1 MNQNI
6 SALYTIANKPERVII
21 GLMSGTS
28 VDGLDVALCRISG
41 QGTQTNV
48 QLLAFETVVYEK
60 TFKDHIKSVFSKRN
74 VDLEKVCLLNAWVG
88 TEHASIILSCLKKWN
103 IDPASVDLIAS
114 HGQTIYHAPKLL
126 HPDDEFDNATLQ
138 IGDGDH
144 IAVKTGIITLSDFRQ
159 KHVAAGGEGAPL
171 AVYGDYLIFSSRK
184 ENRIMLNI
192 GGIANFTYLPSG
204 LDVAEVFST
213 DVGTGNTLMDAY
225 VQAHF
230 PGKYFDENAA
240 IARQGNIHEAL
251 LQALKGNDFFTN
263 DFPKTIGPELFN
275 LDYLNAAMLKA
286 NCLDLSHGDVM
297 ATLNRFSA
305 DMIVDALH
313 RCMTHKTDFVVYT
326 SGGGMHNP
334 LLMEHIHKQ
343 LPGIMF
349 RDTAELEV
357 NPDAKEAVLFAIL
370 ANEAVAG
377 GQVALG
383 AGRNGIP
390 AVSMGKISFPA

>member
-1 MNQNI
+1 MIKYSKTI
-6 SALYTIANKPERVII
+6 SNLFFQKEVLTW
-21 GLMSGTS
+21 
-28 VDGLDVALCRISG
+28 
-41 QGTQTNV
+41 
-48 QLLAFETVVYEK
+48 
-60 TFKDHIKSVFSKRN
+60 KR
-74 VDLEKVCLLNAWVG
+74 LG
-88 TEHASIILSCLKKWN
+88 TEHASIILNCLKKWN
-103 IDPASVDLIAS
+103 TVPAAVDLIAS

-192 GGIANFTYLPSG
+192 GGIANYLPSG

-230 PGKYFDENAA
+230 QGKYFDENAS
-240 IARQGNIHEAL
+240 IARQGKINEAL
-251 LQALKGNDFFTN
+251 LSALKDNEFFTN

-275 LDYLNAAMLKA
+275 LDYLNAAMQTAGCK
-286 NCLDLSHGDVM
+286 DLSHGDIM

-313 RCMTHKTDFVVYT
+313 RCMTNRTDFVVYT

-334 LLMEHIHKQ
+334 LLMEHIHAQ
-343 LPGIMF
+343 LPGITF

-383 AGRNGIP
+383 AGRHGIP
-390 AVSMGKISFPA
+390 AVSMGKISFPS